1 MIIENDH
8 FYHINIPINFI
19 DNVHEVLKYA
29 TWHTSKTGQ
38 CRSEIT
44 GETRA
49 LIQNSMPFEISCC
62 GFYKNEPG
70 WKYTIHKD
78 YTRFTA
84 LNILLVDNS
93 DDYQVYT
100 YSDKLEK
107 KLNIPYIKNEPMLLN
122 TKKFHS
128 VHNTSKET
136 IRYVL
141 TVGCNTETYEVIR
154 DRFKQMTIDQRH
166 KDICTLSEDS
176 I

>member
-19 DNVHEVLKYA
+19 DNVHEALKYA
-29 TWHTSKTGQ
+29 SWYTSKTGQ

-49 LIQNSMPFEISCC
+49 LIQNSVPFEISCC

-107 KLNIPYIKNEPMLLN
+107 KINIPYIKNEPMLLN

>member
-8 FYHINIPINFI
+8 FYHINIPIDFI
-19 DNVHEVLKYA
+19 NTVHDELKYS
-29 TWHTSKTGQ
+29 TWYTSKTGQ
-38 CRSEIT
+38 CRSEIV
-44 GETRA
+44 GETRK
-49 LIQNSMPFEISCC
+49 LIQKTMPFTISCC

-93 DDYQVYT
+93 EDYHVYT
-100 YSDKLEK
+100 YSDNLKEK
-107 KLNIPYIKNEPMLLN
+107 VNIPYIKNKPMLLN
-122 TKKFHS
+122 TKKYHS
-128 VHNTSKET
+128 VHNISKEK

-154 DRFKQMTIDQRH
+154 DRVKQMAI
-166 KDICTLSEDS
+166 LSESS